1 MKFDTPAEIQ
11 QAAAKIKLMAIDT
24 QAMPLGNLTHMTT
37 EERATLAAWLGQ
49 GASIPPVS
57 TAQ

>member
-11 QAAAKIKLMAIDT
+11 QAATKIKLMAIDT
-24 QAMPLGNLTHMTT
+24 QAMPLGNLTHMTA

-49 GASIPPVS
+49 GAQGAPKE
-57 TAQ
+57 